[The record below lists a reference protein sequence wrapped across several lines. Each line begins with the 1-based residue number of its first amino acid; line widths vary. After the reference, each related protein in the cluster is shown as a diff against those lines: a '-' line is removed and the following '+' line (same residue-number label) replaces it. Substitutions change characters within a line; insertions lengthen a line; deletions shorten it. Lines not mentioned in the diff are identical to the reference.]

1 MRGGEREKRQGEGE
15 RRIAGDGTNQDRS
28 WRERGGE
35 RWRGRGLHARVIVG
49 LIVTVSNQKVIES
62 LSKNEAY
69 YILEK
74 RSSLPRR
81 PIRNNVIVKVQG
93 FPIKDARFSK

>member
-28 WRERGGE
+28 WREGG
-35 RWRGRGLHARVIVG
+35 GSNGGGGDCMQGLVVG

-69 YILEK
+69 YI
-74 RSSLPRR
+74 
-81 PIRNNVIVKVQG
+81 
-93 FPIKDARFSK
+93 